1 MQNAKKRAAISGV
14 ATIVLVLP
22 AASFA
27 QSQAPAVSPAVLAD
41 DQAQETSDP
50 RATGTPADNKEK
62 GGEQGKAT
70 PLSRIIVPF
79 YELLSPRS
87 RADVGTTTLDQ
98 EGFTVRTDGSGDA
111 NSALRGLPNVQY
123 QNETDT
129 DAGIDGQKIL
139 DTRPELLSISGGRTY
154 ENNFIVNGIP
164 TNTVTGSVERY
175 GNSELASDTNTPNAD
190 RFYGLHPQTIFVP
203 SDFVESATVVDSNA
217 SARYG
222 NFQGGVVSYELKKP
236 NTERWTGTASVKVE
250 SDKFVSYNI
259 ATTDGTNPLER
270 KPPEFTKIKSS
281 LSLSGPINE
290 IFSMI
295 AQYSRTDATT
305 KKQKDYIYY
314 SGDIREDSLNNFFR
328 LQFDAKT
335 DYGLFSLEGMVTDY
349 TQGYES
355 PNWRDMQVDV
365 STRTYAGKL
374 EHSYTF
380 DTLETPLG
388 RILGL
393 TLDTKAV
400 VSHSSTRNQTNSDT
414 ARVYQ
419 IREGTRTASQWTSSD
434 PDILSWCRLDPTT
447 TTNVICYEGGYGA
460 NKVQEQTQY
469 LFGQNVTGSIWAGT
483 FEAGFDL
490 THTNARR
497 ARESDFTYYTSV
509 NTLWDARS
517 LGLSQFTCL
526 GSEACGPDQYADK
539 KSIWAAFDNTT
550 ALNSA
555 DAWLQLEQTFGW
567 LTVRPGVRLQVDD
580 YQKNVNIAPRIA
592 ATITP
597 IERIELSAGFNRY
610 YDGASLAYA
619 IRDNQPRGQSY
630 IRSHDGSG
638 NVTDEWTMRAPT
650 GVYGNRASDL
660 RTPFTDEWVAGLK
673 VIDPLTDGA
682 FRLRYV
688 NRAMKDQYARAN
700 LGSNVWELTNS
711 GTGAYESA
719 TAEYAKTWNVERFR
733 FLDHL
738 TLTASFT
745 WSAQELSPDS
755 YFYDEDDL
763 LDRILYNGRSYS
775 VAGFSVVTGNMDI
788 PMRAQLAMMTSWY
801 EGRFNLG
808 FAANYNFPFTGVED
822 TGRTQVF
829 EGVRH
834 DVWEDKDFDGTL
846 TVDLH
851 SNLVL
856 LRDGHRSVSL
866 TLVANNLFNE
876 IGNASANNSNPFIKG
891 RSFWLGLSTTF

>member
-14 ATIVLVLP
+14 ATIVLALP
-22 AASFA
+22 TASFA
-27 QSQAPAVSPAVLAD
+27 QSQAPAISPATLAD
-41 DQAQETSDP
+41 EQAHDAESTQASDTTAADEGGQ
-50 RATGTPADNKEK
+50 ATLLNR
-62 GGEQGKAT
+62 
-70 PLSRIIVPF
+70 LIVPF
-79 YELLSPRS
+79 YEFLGTRSP
-87 RADVGTTTLDQ
+87 ADVGTTTLDR
-98 EGFTVRTDGSGDA
+98 GNFAVRTDGSGDA

-123 QNETDT
+123 QDETDT
-129 DAGIDGQKIL
+129 NAGVDGQKLL

-175 GNSELASDTNTPNAD
+175 GTSELTSDTNTPNAD

-203 SDFVESATVVDSNA
+203 SDFVESVTVVDSNA

-222 NFQGGVVSYELKKP
+222 NFQGGVVSYELNKP
-236 NTERWTGTASVKVE
+236 NTQRWTGTASVAVE
-250 SDKFVSYNI
+250 SDKFVSYTI
-259 ATTDGTNPLER
+259 ATPDGTNPLER

-290 IFSMI
+290 IFSVI

-314 SGDIREDSLNNFFR
+314 SGDIRENSLNNFFR
-328 LQFDAKT
+328 LQVDAKT

-349 TQGYES
+349 TQEYES
-355 PNWRDMQVDV
+355 PSWRDMQVDV

-388 RILGL
+388 QILGL

-400 VSHSSTRNQTNSDT
+400 VSHSSTRNETNSDI
-414 ARVYQ
+414 ARVFQ
-419 IREGTRTASQWTSSD
+419 IRQGTTSTTNWTSSD
-434 PDILSWCRLDPTT
+434 PDILSWCRLDPTSRS
-447 TTNVICYEGGYGA
+447 NVICREGGYGA

-469 LFGQNVTGSIWAGT
+469 LFSQNATGSIWAGT
-483 FEAGFDL
+483 FEAGYDL

-497 ARESDFTYYTSV
+497 SRESDFTYYTSV

-517 LGLSQFTCL
+517 LGLGQFTCL
-526 GSEACGPDQYADK
+526 GSEACGPDQYANIM
-539 KSIWAAFDNTT
+539 SIWEAFDNTT
-550 ALNSA
+550 TLNSA

-580 YQKNVNIAPRIA
+580 YQKNINIAPRIA

-610 YDGASLAYA
+610 YNGASLAYA
-619 IRDNQPRGQSY
+619 IRDNQPRGQAY
-630 IRSHDGSG
+630 TRSHDDSG
-638 NVTDEWTMRAPT
+638 NVSDDWTMRTAT
-650 GVYGNRASDL
+650 GVYGNKASDL
-660 RTPFTDEWVAGLK
+660 RTPYTDEWVAGIK
-673 VIDPLTDGA
+673 IVDPLTEGA
-682 FRLRYV
+682 LRLRYL
-688 NRAMKDQYARAN
+688 NRAMKDQYAKEN
-700 LGSNVWELTNS
+700 LGSNVWQLTNS

-719 TAEYAKTWNVERFR
+719 TAEYAKTWKVERFR
-733 FLDHL
+733 FLDQL

-745 WSAQELSPDS
+745 WSAQELSPNS

-763 LDRILYNGRSYS
+763 LDRILYKGQSYS

-822 TGRTQVF
+822 TGRTEVF
-829 EGVRH
+829 DGLRH
-834 DVWEDKDFDGTL
+834 DVWEDKDFDGTF

-856 LRDGHRSVSL
+856 LRDEYRSVRL
-866 TLVANNLFNE
+866 NLVVNNLFNE
-876 IGNASANNSNPFIKG
+876 IGNATASNSNPFVRG